1 MLARRTYSTDLSD
14 EEWQILEPLVPR
26 AKPGGRPRA
35 HRTREL
41 LDAIFYVVRGGC
53 AWRLLPHDFPPWQT
67 AYHYFRLWRLDGT
80 WEKMH
85 TALRET
91 LRLRAGRDRAPSA
104 AIIDSQSARTTEK
117 GGLRGYD
124 GAKKINGRK
133 RHLLVDTTGLV
144 MNAKVH
150 PANLADRDGA
160 RMLLDGARDSFPSLR
175 HLWADAGYRGKAL
188 REWITERLG
197 LSLEIVQR
205 RPRWVWVPKDVEP
218 EPLPEGFEVIK
229 RRWVVERTFAWI
241 CRNRRMSRDYEFLP
255 ATTETLIYVVM
266 IRLMLRRLA
275 KGVA

>member
-1 MLARRTYSTDLSD
+1 
-14 EEWQILEPLVPR
+14 
-26 AKPGGRPRA
+26 
-35 HRTREL
+35 

-80 WEKMH
+80 WETLH

-91 LRLRAGRDRAPSA
+91 LRLRAGRDKAPSA

-175 HLWADAGYRGKAL
+175 HLWADAGYRGKTL

-205 RPRWVWVPKDVEP
+205 RPRWVWVPNDVEP
-218 EPLPEGFEVIK
+218 DPLPAGFEVIR

-241 CRNRRMSRDYEFLP
+241 LRNRRMSRDYEFLP
-255 ATTETLIYVVM
+255 ETGEALIYVTM
-266 IRLMLRRLA
+266 IRLMLKRLA
-275 KGVA
+275 KGVE